1 MLSRGD
7 LGGIFGRMRILMFAL
22 LVACSSSSSTPTSTP
37 TPTPTPPTE
46 APPAGG
52 VMTKEECEAQGGRVN
67 ASIGGG
73 EQAHCNADES
83 ELAPVRLGIEGGW
96 CCKKK

>member
-1 MLSRGD
+1 
-7 LGGIFGRMRILMFAL
+7 MRSLLFVL
-22 LVACSSSSSTPTSTP
+22 LVACSSSSKPEPTPSQP
-37 TPTPTPPTE
+37 TPTEP
-46 APPAGG
+46 APPSGA

-73 EQAHCNADES
+73 SQAHCNDDET
-83 ELAPVRLGIEGGW
+83 EVAPVRLGIEGGW

>member
-1 MLSRGD
+1 
-7 LGGIFGRMRILMFAL
+7 
-22 LVACSSSSSTPTSTP
+22 
-37 TPTPTPPTE
+37 
-46 APPAGG
+46 
-52 VMTKEECEAQGGRVN
+52 MTKEACEAEGGRVN

-73 EQAHCNADES
+73 SQAHCADDET

>member
-1 MLSRGD
+1 M
-7 LGGIFGRMRILMFAL
+7 FARMRILIVAL

-37 TPTPTPPTE
+37 APTTTPPSTE
-46 APPAGG
+46 APPAGA

-73 EQAHCNADES
+73 EQTHCNPDEA